1 MKVRDPGDKL
11 LQQKEDS
18 PYLFCSPFTGQIPVW
33 SFKMIVIPFDPGI
46 PLQVLLVCMYIDTVS
61 CKSV

>member
-46 PLQVLLVCMYIDTVS
+46 PLLGIYSNNAEAQF
-61 CKSV
+61 